1 MGIRCAIGV
10 LAASVVLCALAPA
23 AHAAP
28 PTCLSGTVSNV
39 EAGQSISFG
48 PPPCT
53 DPEGQPLTYTILSG
67 PAHGTLTGPSAQ
79 QTWMYTASLG
89 YEGTDAITY
98 KATDA
103 EALDSNTA
111 THTITVLDPA
121 PRCGAPVLPVQS
133 GTVLRMQPQCADP
146 EGEPITITVT
156 QAPAHGTFDPASWT
170 YTPARGYSGPDT
182 FSYQASDGRRSSN
195 IATARITVT
204 PASGGGGTLP
214 PPVVGVSVDIVPVS
228 GTVLVKEPGQRT
240 FRRLRVGEQLP
251 VGTAVDVTNGRIRL
265 TSAADAAGHTQ
276 TADFYGGRFTVT
288 QAKAAAPVTELQL
301 DRPQCGA
308 RAAAGTG
315 KKKKIN
321 EVWGDG
327 TGRFRT
333 RGRYGS
339 AAVRGTK
346 WLTRDRCDGTF
357 FRAAKGIVTV
367 RDFVT
372 RRTVVLRAPRTY
384 FARKR

>member
-79 QTWMYTASLG
+79 QTWTYTASLG

-111 THTITVLDPA
+111 THT
-121 PRCGAPVLPVQS
+121 
-133 GTVLRMQPQCADP
+133 
-146 EGEPITITVT
+146 
-156 QAPAHGTFDPASWT
+156 
-170 YTPARGYSGPDT
+170 
-182 FSYQASDGRRSSN
+182 
-195 IATARITVT
+195 ITVT